1 MRLRR
6 PLLCLVPA
14 LLALPAY
21 ALDYRSLTASAIMYD
36 APSSKGKQLYIVNA
50 GTPVEAIVTMEGW
63 VKVRDMQGSLAWI
76 EKKHLSDRRTVLIRA
91 ERGQVRAQADEKS
104 ALVFEAE
111 RDVVLELL
119 EPAANG
125 WVRVKHR
132 DGQSG
137 YIKVLQVLGT

>member
-1 MRLRR
+1 
-6 PLLCLVPA
+6 
-14 LLALPAY
+14 
-21 ALDYRSLTASAIMYD
+21 MYD
-36 APSSKGKQLYIVNA
+36 APSSRGKPLFIVNS

-76 EKKHLSDRRTVLIRA
+76 EKKNLSDRRTVLVRA

-111 RDVVLELL
+111 RDVVLEVL
-119 EPAANG
+119 EPAAHG
-125 WVRVKHR
+125 WIRVKHR

-137 YIKVLQVLGT
+137 YIKVQHVLGA